1 MPQEILRQSN
11 FNGGELSPQAVGRRD
26 LKAYASALALCV
38 NMLPMAEGPIR
49 RRPGLKHVDLIRNRL
64 ETVPVTPE
72 MLSAPNGGAGA
83 QALTGD
89 GMETTAALGADGGYV
104 VLEIDFGAPVEV
116 GMVDLIDFLIKAP
129 SGGGGGGGGGG
140 ELDPLPDPTPP
151 QYPWDPP
158 YQQQVIFQ

>member
-26 LKAYASALALCV
+26 LKAYASSLALCV

-64 ETVPVTPE
+64 ETVAVTPE
-72 MLSAPNGGAGA
+72 MLSAPNGGEAA
-83 QALTGD
+83 QALTGG
-89 GMETTAALGADGGYV
+89 GMETTAGLGANGGYV
-104 VLEIDFGAPVEV
+104 VVEIDFGAPVEV

-129 SGGGGGGGGGG
+129 SGGGGGG

-158 YQQQVIFQ
+158 YHEQVIIK